1 MSASWAELG
10 CEFAFPGGME
20 TSRSQ
25 RPRALLTISLEDY
38 FHVGT
43 FGSLI
48 PRGQWYRFESRV
60 EQGVARTLELLDEQ
74 GARATVF
81 VLGIVAERFPELVR
95 AVRARGHEV
104 ASKGYQHRPIQDLA
118 PAALADDLR
127 RAREAIEGA
136 TGEAVAG
143 CRISGWL
150 TPRDAWALDVMA
162 DEGYWYDSSMRPFLR
177 SHAGL
182 PAARRPHV
190 HRADSMRAIWEIPV
204 SSLSLLGYDLPL
216 GGGNWMR
223 QLPQSVVR
231 HGIAHLA
238 QDEEPV
244 VLYFHSW
251 ELDPD
256 QPRLEGASPLARLRH
271 YRNLHRMPDRL
282 RHHLRRYQCG
292 SIAGWLAGQKA
303 PQAPPAPVRAVGRR
317 RLTIPLSAAGP
328 ALVPP
333 ARSLPRVAVSVVI
346 PCFNEARA
354 LPYLANTLQRLE
366 SSLGSA
372 YDLRFILV
380 DDGST
385 DDTVGRARALF
396 AHWAN
401 VTVVRHDQKRG
412 QAAATLTGAL
422 ASTTEIVCT
431 MECDSRFDPL
441 ELARMIPRLRAGVDL
456 VVASPYHPSGV
467 VRNVPR
473 WQRTLA
479 TSLAFCYRRVLRQR
493 LHCYTTS
500 FRVYRRRSL
509 LALQVRRGGPVGIA
523 EMLARLHLAGATIV
537 EHPVTLDA
545 RIFGR
550 TSPRV
555 VRALAGHAGLLAELA
570 WHRLRTNRETRAA
583 RAGLARTAAVGGGVR

>member
-1 MSASWAELG
+1 M
-10 CEFAFPGGME
+10 
-20 TSRSQ
+20 
-25 RPRALLTISLEDY
+25 LTISLEDY
-38 FHVGT
+38 YHVGT

-60 EQGVARTLELLDEQ
+60 EQGVARTLDLLDEQ

-104 ASKGYQHRPIQDLA
+104 ASKGYQHRLIQDLP

-177 SHAGL
+177 SHAETPG
-182 PAARRPHV
+182 ARRPHV

-204 SSLSLLGYDLPL
+204 SSLSLLGCDLPL
-216 GGGNWMR
+216 GGGNWIR
-223 QLPQSVVR
+223 QLPQTVVR

-238 QDEEPV
+238 QDEAPV

-282 RHHLRRYQCG
+282 RHYLRRYECG
-292 SIAGWLAGQKA
+292 TITGWLAAQTA
-303 PQAPPAPVRAVGRR
+303 PHAAPAPALAVGPR
-317 RLTIPLSAAGP
+317 RLSVQVSPAGP

-333 ARSLPRVAVSVVI
+333 ARSLPRVVASVVI
-346 PCFNEARA
+346 PCFNEAPA

-366 SSLGSA
+366 ASLGSA
-372 YDLRFILV
+372 YDLRFIVV

-385 DDTVGRARALF
+385 DQTLARARALF
-396 AHWAN
+396 AHWPN
-401 VTVVRHDQKRG
+401 VTVVRHDQNRG
-412 QAAATLTGAL
+412 QAAAILTGAL
-422 ASTTEIVCT
+422 ASTSEIVCT

-456 VVASPYHPSGV
+456 VVASPYHPDGV

-473 WQRTLA
+473 WQRALA
-479 TSLAFCYRRVLRQR
+479 TSVAFCYRRVLRHS

-500 FRVYRRRSL
+500 FRVYRRRTL
-509 LALQVRRGGPVGIA
+509 LALPVRRGGAVGIT
-523 EMLARLHLAGATIV
+523 EMLARLDVAGSTIV

-555 VRALAGHAGLLAELA
+555 ARTLAGHAGLLAELA
-570 WHRLRTNRETRAA
+570 WHRLRGVRRSGTRAA
-583 RAGLARTAAVGGGVR
+583 RAGVARTAAFDGGVR